1 MPNVLRRLWRRRP
14 DAGVGT
20 KDTEAGA
27 LPAEG
32 PSKDAQYVASQWR
45 LVWWKFSRHRLAV
58 VSMYV
63 LAIFYLTVI
72 LADFLAPFDPRRMDT
87 RYIEA
92 PPTEIHFVDA
102 SGDFHL
108 RPFVYAHTRTM
119 DPESLRM
126 TYTEDTSQRHPL
138 RLFTRGDAYTFL
150 GLFDSDVHFLGLQD
164 REARFYLFGADR
176 SGRDLFSRILHGSR
190 ISLSIGLIGV
200 ALSFVLGITL
210 GGISG
215 YYGGRVDVVIQ
226 RIIEFLR
233 SIPTLPL
240 WMALS
245 ASLPP
250 NWSVIKVYFG
260 IVLIL
265 SLFSWTV
272 LARVVRGK
280 FMSLRQED
288 FATAAKLDGESDL
301 AIIFRYLL
309 PSFFSHVIASL
320 SLSLPAMILGETALS
335 FLGLGLQAPAIS
347 WGVLLK
353 DAQAIQ
359 VLAQMPWLLIPG
371 LFVVVVILAFNFVG
385 DGLRDAADPYAR
397 V

>member
-1 MPNVLRRLWRRRP
+1 M
-14 DAGVGT
+14 
-20 KDTEAGA
+20 
-27 LPAEG
+27 
-32 PSKDAQYVASQWR
+32 
-45 LVWWKFSRHRLAV
+45 WWKFSRHRLAV
-58 VSMYV
+58 VSMYIL
-63 LAIFYLTVI
+63 LAFYATVI
-72 LADFLAPFDPRRMDT
+72 LADFVAPFDPRLMDS
-87 RYIEA
+87 RYVEA
-92 PPTEIHFVDA
+92 PPTTIHFVDED
-102 SGDFHL
+102 GGFHL
-108 RPFVYAHTRTM
+108 RPFVYDSGKAM

-126 TYTEDTSQRHPL
+126 TYTEATDRRHPL
-138 RLFTRGDAYTFL
+138 RLLARGDEYSFF
-150 GLFDSDVHFLGLQD
+150 GLFSSDLHLFGIED
-164 REARFYLFGADR
+164 REVRFYLFGADR
-176 SGRDLFSRILHGSR
+176 SGRDLFSRVLHGTR
-190 ISLSIGLIGV
+190 ISLTIGLIGV
-200 ALSFVLGITL
+200 AMSFVLGIAL

-215 YYGGRVDVVIQ
+215 YYGGTVDVVIQ

-240 WMALS
+240 WMGLS
-245 ASLPP
+245 AALPP
-250 NWSVIKVYFG
+250 NWSVTRVYFG

-288 FATAAKLDGESDL
+288 FVTAAQLDGESDA

-359 VLAQMPWLLIPG
+359 VLAQMPWLLTPG
-371 LFVVVVILAFNFVG
+371 AFVVVVILAFNFVG
-385 DGLRDAADPYAR
+385 DGLRDAADPYSR

>member
-1 MPNVLRRLWRRRP
+1 MRAALRALVRRRRP
-14 DAGVGT
+14 STPAP
-20 KDTEAGA
+20 EAR
-27 LPAEG
+27 
-32 PSKDAQYVASQWR
+32 YVASQWR
-45 LVWWKFSRHRLAV
+45 LMRWKFCRHRLALI
-58 VSMYV
+58 SAYI
-63 LAIFYLTVI
+63 LAAFYLAVV

-87 RYIEA
+87 RYVEA
-92 PPTEIHFVDA
+92 PPSSVHFVDA
-102 SGDFHL
+102 QGGFHP
-108 RPFVYAHTRTM
+108 RPFVYDQTRTM

-126 TYTEDTSQRHPL
+126 TYTEDPGRRHPL
-138 RLFTRGDAYTFL
+138 HLLTRGDRYRFL
-150 GLFDSDVHFLGLQD
+150 GLFDSDLHLFGLED
-164 REARFYLFGADR
+164 REVRFHLFGADR
-176 SGRDLFSRILHGSR
+176 SGRDLLSRVVHGSR
-190 ISLSIGLIGV
+190 ISLTIGLIGV
-200 ALSFVLGITL
+200 AVSFVLGIIL
-210 GGISG
+210 GGVSG
-215 YYGGRVDVVIQ
+215 YYGGRTDVVIQ
-226 RIIEFLR
+226 RVIEFLR
-233 SIPTLPL
+233 SVPTLPL

-245 ASLPP
+245 AALPP
-250 NWSVIKVYFG
+250 NWPVTHVYFG
-260 IVLIL
+260 IVVIL

-280 FMSLRQED
+280 FMSLRRED
-288 FATAAKLDGESDL
+288 FAVAARLDGESDA

-359 VLAQMPWLLIPG
+359 VLAQMPWLLTPG

-385 DGLRDAADPYAR
+385 DGLRDAADPYAH

>member
-1 MPNVLRRLWRRRP
+1 MLKRLLQLWCRDVGRGAP
-14 DAGVGT
+14 AATGVA
-20 KDTEAGA
+20 KAVEK
-27 LPAEG
+27 PAE
-32 PSKDAQYVASQWR
+32 AQYVASQWR

-58 VSMYV
+58 ASMFI
-63 LAIFYLTVI
+63 LIAFYLTVI
-72 LADFLAPFDPRRMDT
+72 VADFLAPFDPRRMDT
-87 RYIEA
+87 RYMEA
-92 PPTEIHFVDA
+92 PPTTIHWVDA
-102 SGDFHL
+102 AGDWHL

-126 TYTEDTSQRHPL
+126 AYTEDQSQVHPL
-138 RLFTRGDAYTFL
+138 QLFTRGDPYSFL
-150 GLFDSDVHFLGLQD
+150 GLFSSDLHFFGLED
-164 REARFYLFGADR
+164 REARIYLFGADR
-176 SGRDLFSRILHGSR
+176 SGRDLFSRVLHGSR
-190 ISLSIGLIGV
+190 ISLTIGLIGV

-245 ASLPP
+245 ASMPP
-250 NWSVIKVYFG
+250 NWPVTKVYFG
-260 IVLIL
+260 IVVIL

-280 FMSLRQED
+280 FMSLRGED
-288 FATAAKLDGESDL
+288 FVVAARLDGESG
-301 AIIFRYLL
+301 ASIIFRYLL
-309 PSFFSHVIASL
+309 PSFFSHIIASL

-371 LFVVVVILAFNFVG
+371 LFVVLVILAFNFVG

>member
-1 MPNVLRRLWRRRP
+1 VKELVAGRVRHLLRVPVNLFVRWRQTP
-14 DAGVGT
+14 DEES
-20 KDTEAGA
+20 EA
-27 LPAEG
+27 
-32 PSKDAQYVASQWR
+32 QFVASQWR
-45 LVWWKFSRHRLAV
+45 LMWWKFSRHRLAV
-58 VSMYV
+58 ASMYIL
-63 LAIFYLTVI
+63 LAFYATVI
-72 LADFLAPFDPRRMDT
+72 LADFVAPFDPRAMDA
-87 RYIEA
+87 RYVEA
-92 PPTEIHFVDA
+92 PPTTIHFVDVD
-102 SGDFHL
+102 GDFHL
-108 RPFVYAHTRTM
+108 RPFVYDSDKAM

-126 TYTEDTSQRHPL
+126 TYTEVTARRHPL
-138 RLFTRGDAYTFL
+138 QLLARGDEYSFF
-150 GLFDSDVHFLGLQD
+150 GLFDSDLHLFGIED
-164 REARFYLFGADR
+164 REARFYVFGADR
-176 SGRDLFSRILHGSR
+176 SGRDLFSRVLHGTR
-190 ISLSIGLIGV
+190 ISLTIGLIGV
-200 ALSFVLGITL
+200 IMSFVLGITL

-215 YYGGRVDVVIQ
+215 YYGGTVDVVIQ

-240 WMALS
+240 WMGLS
-245 ASLPP
+245 AALPP
-250 NWSVIKVYFG
+250 NWSVTRVYFG

-288 FATAAKLDGESDL
+288 FVTAAQLDGESAA

-371 LFVVVVILAFNFVG
+371 VFIVVVILAFNFVG
-385 DGLRDAADPYAR
+385 DGLRDAADPYSR

>member
-1 MPNVLRRLWRRRP
+1 MTESLGGRIGHLLRVPVSLLSRWRQAQ
-14 DAGVGT
+14 DEGS
-20 KDTEAGA
+20 EA
-27 LPAEG
+27 
-32 PSKDAQYVASQWR
+32 QFVASQWR
-45 LVWWKFSRHRLAV
+45 LMWWKFSRHRLAV
-58 VSMYV
+58 ASMYIL
-63 LAIFYLTVI
+63 LAFYATVI
-72 LADFLAPFDPRRMDT
+72 LADLAAPFDPRAMDT
-87 RYIEA
+87 RYVEA
-92 PPTEIHFVDA
+92 PPTTIHFVDVD
-102 SGDFHL
+102 GHFHL
-108 RPFVYAHTRTM
+108 RPFVYDSGKTM

-126 TYTEDTSQRHPL
+126 TYTEVTGRRHPL
-138 RLFTRGDAYTFL
+138 RLLVRGDEYSFF
-150 GLFDSDVHFLGLQD
+150 GLFESDLHLFGIED
-164 REARFYLFGADR
+164 REVRFYVFGADR
-176 SGRDLFSRILHGSR
+176 SGRDLFSRVLHGTR
-190 ISLSIGLIGV
+190 ISLTIGLIGV
-200 ALSFVLGITL
+200 AMSFVLGITL

-215 YYGGRVDVVIQ
+215 YYGGRVDVIIQ
-226 RIIEFLR
+226 RVIEFLR

-245 ASLPP
+245 AALPP
-250 NWSVIKVYFG
+250 NWSVTRVYFG

-288 FATAAKLDGESDL
+288 FVTAAQLDGESDA
-301 AIIFRYLL
+301 AIISRYLL

-371 LFVVVVILAFNFVG
+371 AFVVVVILAFNFVG
-385 DGLRDAADPYAR
+385 DGLRDAADPYSR

>member
-1 MPNVLRRLWRRRP
+1 MLRSALQRWRRWVAERSGELALERGADGEP
-14 DAGVGT
+14 
-20 KDTEAGA
+20 EA
-27 LPAEG
+27 E
-32 PSKDAQYVASQWR
+32 AQYVASQWR

-58 VSMYV
+58 GSMYI
-63 LAIFYLTVI
+63 LIIFYLTVI
-72 LADFLAPFDPRRMDT
+72 LADVLAPFDPRRMDT
-87 RYIEA
+87 RYVEA
-92 PPTEIHFVDA
+92 PPTTIHWIDA
-102 SGDFHL
+102 DGDFHL
-108 RPFVYAHTRTM
+108 RPFVYQYSKTM

-126 TYTEDTSQRHPL
+126 TYVEDTAQRHPL
-138 RLFTRGDAYTFL
+138 RLFVRGDAYTFL
-150 GLFDSDVHFLGLQD
+150 GLFDSDVHFFGLED
-164 REARFYLFGADR
+164 RNARFYLFGADR

-190 ISLSIGLIGV
+190 ISLTIGLIGV
-200 ALSFVLGITL
+200 GLSFLLGITL
-210 GGISG
+210 GGASG
-215 YYGGRVDVVIQ
+215 YYGGRVDVIIQ
-226 RIIEFLR
+226 RVIEFLR

-250 NWSVIKVYFG
+250 NWPVTRVYFG
-260 IVLIL
+260 IVVIL

-280 FMSLRQED
+280 FMSLRNED
-288 FATAAKLDGESDL
+288 FVVAAQLDGESDL

-385 DGLRDAADPYAR
+385 DGLRDAADPYSR

>member
-1 MPNVLRRLWRRRP
+1 MPWRRRAP
-14 DAGVGT
+14 RT
-20 KDTEAGA
+20 PEA
-27 LPAEG
+27 E
-32 PSKDAQYVASQWR
+32 AQYQASQWR
-45 LVWWKFSRHRLAV
+45 LVWWKFSRHHLAV
-58 VSMYV
+58 ISLWV
-63 LAIFYLTVI
+63 LVAFYLTVI
-72 LADFLAPFDPRRMDT
+72 LADVLAPYDPRRMDT
-87 RYIEA
+87 RYVES
-92 PPTEIHFVDA
+92 PPSSVHFVDA
-102 SGDFHL
+102 EGHFHL
-108 RPFVYAHTRTM
+108 RPFVYDYTRTM

-126 TYTEDTSQRHPL
+126 VYVEDTARPHAF
-138 RLFTRGDAYTFL
+138 RLFTRGDRYRFL
-150 GLFDSDVHFLGLQD
+150 GLFESDVHLLGLAD
-164 REARFYLFGADR
+164 PEARFYLFGADR
-176 SGRDLFSRILHGSR
+176 SGRDLLSRIIHGSR
-190 ISLSIGLIGV
+190 ISLTIGLIGV
-200 ALSFVLGITL
+200 AVSFVLGITL
-210 GGISG
+210 GGVSG
-215 YYGGRVDVVIQ
+215 YYGGRTDVVIQ

-233 SIPTLPL
+233 SVPTLPL

-250 NWSVIKVYFG
+250 NWPVTRVYFG
-260 IVLIL
+260 IVIIL
-265 SLFSWTV
+265 SLFSWTT

-288 FATAAKLDGESDL
+288 FAMAARLDGEGDA

-320 SLSLPAMILGETALS
+320 SLSLPAMILGETSLS

-359 VLAQMPWLLIPG
+359 ALAQMPWLLLPG
-371 LFVVVVILAFNFVG
+371 LFVVLVILAFNFVG